1 MEKEEQEDKQE
12 KSGFWGS
19 TLSKLKSALKRTR
32 HEVVDE
38 VLERESADEN
48 ELLEAEQ
55 SAGSESNIS
64 SSIAEVSQNASG
76 SKESVSTLSPPQSQS
91 HHSTAPSSRAKSP
104 PRPIDNDYL
113 EELEEKLIKADIGVK
128 TAEMMVEHLRKEAKS
143 KNWQSNDVENFLKSE
158 FAKTLRQAP
167 QHKLQ
172 YKEGKLNLYLIVGVN
187 GTGKT
192 TSIGKLC
199 YRFKS
204 EGKKVLVAAA
214 DTFRAAAE
222 SQLEI
227 WAERAEVDICRLPDG
242 SDPGAVVFQALNK
255 AKEEGYDVIIIDTA
269 GRLHNKTNLMA
280 ELKKIRGVIEKHGH
294 GLPLEALLV
303 LDASTGQ
310 NGMKQAEVF
319 TEVCPL
325 TGVILTKL
333 DGTAKGGIVFGISSE
348 LQIPVKLIGLGEK
361 MDDLRDFEPEL
372 FVEALFG

>member
-1 MEKEEQEDKQE
+1 MDEEDKKE

-19 TLSKLKSALKRTR
+19 TLSKLKTALKRTR

-38 VLERESADEN
+38 VLERESVDESLETEQDAGADSHS
-48 ELLEAEQ
+48 
-55 SAGSESNIS
+55 SAPV
-64 SSIAEVSQNASG
+64 AEVSQNSSG
-76 SKESVSTLSPPQSQS
+76 SKENVSTLSPPQSQS
-91 HHSTAPSSRAKSP
+91 YSTSSRAKAP

-128 TAEMMVEHLRKEAKS
+128 TAEMMVDHLRKEAKS
-143 KNWQSNDVENFLKSE
+143 KNWQSNDVEEFLKTE
-158 FAKTLRQAP
+158 FAKTLKQSP
-167 QHKLQ
+167 HHKLQ
-172 YKEGKLNLYLIVGVN
+172 YKEGKLNLYLVVGVN

-227 WAERAEVDICRLPDG
+227 WAERAQVDICRLPDG

-269 GRLHNKTNLMA
+269 GRLHNKSNLMA
-280 ELKKIRGVIEKHGH
+280 ELGKIRGVIEKHGK
-294 GLPLEALLV
+294 GLPLESLLV

-348 LQIPVKLIGLGEK
+348 LNIPVKLIGLGEK

>member
-1 MEKEEQEDKQE
+1 MDDEDKKE

-32 HEVVDE
+32 HEVVDD
-38 VLERESADEN
+38 VLDRESVEESEEFQEAD
-48 ELLEAEQ
+48 A
-55 SAGSESNIS
+55 SDTHVAAPAS
-64 SSIAEVSQNASG
+64 EVSHNASG
-76 SKESVSTLSPPQSQS
+76 SNVPNNVSTLSPPQFS
-91 HHSTAPSSRAKSP
+91 SSRAKSA
-104 PRPIDNDYL
+104 PRPIDGDYL

-128 TAEMMVEHLRKEAKS
+128 TAETMVEHLRKEAKG
-143 KNWQSNDVENFLKSE
+143 KNWMSNDVEDFLKTE
-158 FAKTLRQAP
+158 FAKTLKNAP

-199 YRFKS
+199 YRFRS
-204 EGKKVLVAAA
+204 QGKKVLVAAA

-227 WAERAEVDICRLPDG
+227 WAERAQVDICRLPDG

-255 AKEEGYDVIIIDTA
+255 AKDENYDVIIIDTA

-280 ELKKIRGVIEKHGH
+280 ELGKIRNVIEKHGK
-294 GLPLEALLV
+294 GLPLESLLV

-348 LQIPVKLIGLGEK
+348 LNIPVKLIGLGEK

>member
-1 MEKEEQEDKQE
+1 MDEEDKKE

-32 HEVVDE
+32 TEVVDD
-38 VLERESADEN
+38 VLERESQETETSGDEESHSLDHN
-48 ELLEAEQ
+48 VQ
-55 SAGSESNIS
+55 SNP
-64 SSIAEVSQNASG
+64 SIPEIAQNASG
-76 SKESVSTLSPPQSQS
+76 TSTKDTVSTISPPQSTGAQS
-91 HHSTAPSSRAKSP
+91 TPSRAKAP
-104 PRPIDNDYL
+104 PRPIDSDYL

-128 TAEMMVEHLRKEAKS
+128 TAEMMVEHLRKEAKG
-143 KNWQSNDVENFLKSE
+143 KNWLSNDVEDFLRAE
-158 FAKTLRQAP
+158 FKKILNQSP
-167 QHKLQ
+167 QKKLQ
-172 YKEGKLNLYLIVGVN
+172 YKEGKLNLYLVVGVN

-199 YRFKS
+199 YRFKT

-280 ELKKIRGVIEKHGH
+280 ELKKIRGVIEKHGQ
-294 GLPLEALLV
+294 GLPL
-303 LDASTGQ
+303 
-310 NGMKQAEVF
+310 
-319 TEVCPL
+319 
-325 TGVILTKL
+325 
-333 DGTAKGGIVFGISSE
+333 
-348 LQIPVKLIGLGEK
+348 
-361 MDDLRDFEPEL
+361 
-372 FVEALFG
+372 

>member
-1 MEKEEQEDKQE
+1 MDEEDKKE

-32 HEVVDE
+32 HEVVDD
-38 VLERESADEN
+38 VLDRESTEDSEESGEASAAD
-48 ELLEAEQ
+48 AHV
-55 SAGSESNIS
+55 SAAVSEIS
-64 SSIAEVSQNASG
+64 QASG
-76 SKESVSTLSPPQSQS
+76 SNQNVSTLSKPQSGNF
-91 HHSTAPSSRAKSP
+91 PPPRPKSP
-104 PRPIDNDYL
+104 PRAIDNDYL
-113 EELEEKLIKADIGVK
+113 DELEEKLIKADIGVK
-128 TAEMMVEHLRKEAKS
+128 TAETMVEHLRKEARG
-143 KNWQSNDVENFLKSE
+143 KNWMSNDVEDFLKRE
-158 FAKTLRQAP
+158 FAKTLKQAP
-167 QHKLQ
+167 QHGLQ

-199 YRFKS
+199 YRFRS

-227 WAERAEVDICRLPDG
+227 WAERAQVDICRLPDG

-255 AKEEGYDVIIIDTA
+255 AKEENYDVIIIDTA

-280 ELKKIRGVIEKHGH
+280 ELGKIRNVIEKHGK
-294 GLPLEALLV
+294 GLPLESLLV

-348 LQIPVKLIGLGEK
+348 LNIPVKLIGLGEK

>member
-1 MEKEEQEDKQE
+1 MDEEDKKE

-32 HEVVDE
+32 TEVVDD
-38 VLERESADEN
+38 VLERESAEIETERIDEDTLVRDHN
-48 ELLEAEQ
+48 IQ
-55 SAGSESNIS
+55 SNAAASE
-64 SSIAEVSQNASG
+64 IAQNASG
-76 SKESVSTLSPPQSQS
+76 NKESVSTISPPQSN
-91 HHSTAPSSRAKSP
+91 APSRSKAP

-113 EELEEKLIKADIGVK
+113 EELEEKLIKADLGVK
-128 TAEMMVEHLRKEAKS
+128 TAEMMVEHLRKEAKG
-143 KNWQSNDVENFLKSE
+143 KNWHSNDVEDFLRAE
-158 FAKTLRQAP
+158 FKKILNQSP
-167 QHKLQ
+167 QKKLQ
-172 YKEGKLNLYLIVGVN
+172 YTEGKLNLYLVVGVN

-199 YRFKS
+199 YRFKT

-227 WAERAEVDICRLPDG
+227 WADRAEVDICRLPDG

-255 AKEEGYDVIIIDTA
+255 AKAEGYDVIIIDTA

-280 ELKKIRGVIEKHGH
+280 ELKKIRGVIEKHGQ
-294 GLPLEALLV
+294 GLPLESLLV

-325 TGVILTKL
+325 SGVILTKL

-361 MDDLRDFEPEL
+361 MDDLRDFEPDL